1 MPQHTSRVHAL
12 CTIAHTPPQSRYI
25 EALLDK
31 AVERKREQDIR
42 YERQLLRER
51 EAEDH
56 LFGDK
61 DVFVTAAYRRKLE
74 EDKLWQAQQDKR
86 CVARTD
92 SIAADLYQARCSE
105 AHPRLLLLFLGC
117 LDVCVACSAMAA
129 LYVCWHNDHHENTV
143 NVRRQPTMW
152 HGGVTWVISTAT

>member
-1 MPQHTSRVHAL
+1 MLHA
-12 CTIAHTPPQSRYI
+12 PPLSTQSRYI

-86 CVARTD
+86 CGND
-92 SIAADLYQARCSE
+92 SVVVM
-105 AHPRLLLLFLGC
+105 GT
-117 LDVCVACSAMAA
+117 
-129 LYVCWHNDHHENTV
+129 TV
-143 NVRRQPTMW
+143 W
-152 HGGVTWVISTAT
+152 W

>member
-1 MPQHTSRVHAL
+1 MHRLV
-12 CTIAHTPPQSRYI
+12 QSRYI

-86 CVARTD
+86 CACQWWLWSLFCKETVLQRSGCAEVVVV
-92 SIAADLYQARCSE
+92 SI
-105 AHPRLLLLFLGC
+105 
-117 LDVCVACSAMAA
+117 
-129 LYVCWHNDHHENTV
+129 
-143 NVRRQPTMW
+143 
-152 HGGVTWVISTAT
+152 GGRW

>member
-1 MPQHTSRVHAL
+1 MSWPQPCRQLVRCAAHA
-12 CTIAHTPPQSRYI
+12 PPQSRYI

-86 CVARTD
+86 YVCRM
-92 SIAADLYQARCSE
+92 SGAAV
-105 AHPRLLLLFLGC
+105 
-117 LDVCVACSAMAA
+117 VCVLVLWLSVWCCGVRPVHGISPCAHCSGS
-129 LYVCWHNDHHENTV
+129 
-143 NVRRQPTMW
+143 VRRLQTM
-152 HGGVTWVISTAT
+152 